1 MNVRLLLSIKN
12 QLAEV
17 ELSTIRARL
26 TVGLLNK
33 AQREELALSLPL
45 GLSCNCL
52 NQVKKDPNHEIQ

>member
-1 MNVRLLLSIKN
+1 MNVRLLLNIKN

-33 AQREELALSLPL
+33 AQREELALYRY
-45 GLSCNCL
+45 
-52 NQVKKDPNHEIQ
+52 H